1 MAQQINILI
10 PDGEST
16 FAPLLIPCFQQM
28 EGAHVHILST
38 KKKNPIKYSCYI
50 KSFQLIE
57 RNDDWLKQIQGVVN
71 ELNIDMIVPVTEEV
85 VRFFIQ
91 HQHEFENTNIIALPS
106 LESFDIGVNK
116 QKLNTFCLEHGVMV
130 PKSYVVNEINS
141 TTFNL
146 SSIQYPVLIKPLI
159 SEGGGGIVRL
169 DTKQLLGEYIKASK
183 IENHFIQ
190 EYINGYDIDC
200 SVLCKNGTIV
210 THTIQRGN
218 LLASSP
224 YKQQLGVHF
233 LNNEN
238 VLKEVATLMKALNWS
253 GIAHVDLRYDKK
265 TNTYKVIEINA
276 RFWGSILAS
285 LNVGVNFP
293 KLLIELSQGK
303 NVEFQN
309 YKKEEYLQLKG
320 LFKLFKQKPLMLFK
334 FKYIFNNTD
343 VKYAFKD
350 PLPTI
355 YKDFYW
361 LQRIFFKPN

>member
-1 MAQQINILI
+1 MAQRINILI

-38 KKKNPIKYSCYI
+38 KKKNSIKYSRYI
-50 KSFQLIE
+50 KSFRLIE
-57 RNDDWLKQIQGVVN
+57 RKDDWLEQIQHFVN
-71 ELNIDMIVPVTEEV
+71 ELNIDMIVPVAEDEA
-85 VRFFIQ
+85 RFFIQ

-116 QKLNTFCLEHGVMV
+116 QKLNTFCLEHGVTV
-130 PKSYVVNEINS
+130 PKSYVVNKINS

-169 DTKQLLGEYIKASK
+169 DTKQLLGEYMKESI

-200 SVLCKNGTIV
+200 SVLCENGTIV
-210 THTIQRGN
+210 TYTIQRGN
-218 LLASSP
+218 LQASTP

-253 GIAHVDLRYDKK
+253 GIAHLDLRFDKK

-285 LNVGVNFP
+285 LSVGVNFP

-303 NVEFQN
+303 NVDFQD
-309 YKKEEYLQLKG
+309 YKKEEYLQFKG
-320 LFKLFKQKPLMLFK
+320 LFKLLKQKPLLLFK
-334 FKYIFNNTD
+334 FKYITKNTD
-343 VKYAFKD
+343 LKYFFND
-350 PLPTI
+350 PLPTF
-355 YKDFYW
+355 YKAYYSIERKFHKS
-361 LQRIFFKPN
+361 I